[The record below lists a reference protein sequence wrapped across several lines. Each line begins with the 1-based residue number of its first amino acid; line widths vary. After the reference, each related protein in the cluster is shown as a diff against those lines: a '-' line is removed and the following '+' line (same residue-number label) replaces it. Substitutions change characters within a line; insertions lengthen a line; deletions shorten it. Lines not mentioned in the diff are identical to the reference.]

1 MTHITFDPYIPLA
14 MWAPLALATAAL
26 LGWYA
31 VAGRRR
37 LPAWRWWTVVVL
49 MAAAAAVPLVVL
61 LNPTWLERIPPPP
74 GKPLLTILIDRSAS
88 MATRDGENGQTR
100 YQAGVACAAAATRE
114 LGERYDVRLRT
125 FAKTPSSASLE
136 TLAKETPDGAATDL
150 AAAVE
155 DSLEDDRPQGQAMLL
170 LSDGI
175 HNAGPIERLRQ
186 TAAKAKAMAAPIY
199 VRPIGGAARVD
210 DLEVGL
216 EQPQE
221 LAFVGQ
227 RVPVVVSLRHRGSL
241 PTKTS
246 ATLLLD
252 GKLVERRDV
261 TLKKNDTVEEVF
273 QVSHKAPGLYR
284 YEVRADALPGEV
296 TTVNNSAPLLLR
308 VVDQPIRVLLLE
320 GKPYWDTKFLVR
332 TLSADE
338 SIELT
343 SVVQLAEGRLLWQ
356 KSPRPTPTSE
366 KRSGN
371 EKRPATDRKPVADKR
386 PATAAAG
393 DSDSSP
399 DREQWAIEK
408 DAGKF
413 LADADALAK
422 YQIVI
427 LGRNAEAFLTDD
439 ALAKL
444 RKWLTES
451 EGSLV
456 CFRGPPASQIN
467 QRLGDLMPL
476 RWAPAAESRFHL
488 ELTDAGQALR
498 WLPVAG
504 GKGQLA
510 ELPALATADR
520 PEAAKALAVVLA
532 KGVGGNQASPMI
544 VYQPVGSGRVV
555 VVEGAGMWRW
565 AFLAP
570 EHQKQEEVYGSL
582 WRSLVRWLVSN
593 VGMLP
598 SQRLAL
604 RADKLSFTTD
614 ENVTATLLVR
624 DWSGDPPQVQ
634 LSGGPD
640 AAEGDRHIF
649 RPTVGRKTSQSPAL
663 TFRCVPRGSY
673 PGQFSV
679 GLGRLPEGQYALRVA
694 GIDKNDV
701 SAVAAFDVRGNL
713 AERLDVAAQ
722 PNVMKMIARESGGA
736 VLAAADPRLLAQQF
750 DRHLGRTRPERT
762 AQTMA
767 WDRWWAL
774 LGAFA
779 VWGTAWGLRRRS
791 GLV

>member
-1 MTHITFDPYIPLA
+1 MHITFDPYIPLA
-14 MWAPLALATAAL
+14 MWAPLAVATAAL

-37 LPAWRWWTVVVL
+37 LPAWRWWTVVAM
-49 MAAAAAVPLVVL
+49 MAVAAAVPLVVL

-74 GKPLLTILIDRSAS
+74 GKPLLTILLDRSAS
-88 MATRDGENGQTR
+88 MATRDAENGQTR
-100 YQAGVACAAAATRE
+100 YQAGVVCAAAAARE
-114 LGERYDVRLRT
+114 LGERYEVRVRT
-125 FAKTPSSASLE
+125 FAETSSPASLKM
-136 TLAKETPDGAATDL
+136 LSKQTPDGPATDL

-155 DSLEDDRPQGQAMLL
+155 DAMEDDRPQGQAMLL

-175 HNAGPIERLRQ
+175 NNAGGIERLRQ
-186 TAAKAKAMAAPIY
+186 SAAKAKAMAAPVY
-199 VRPIGGAARVD
+199 VKSIGGAATVND
-210 DLEVGL
+210 IEVGL
-216 EQPQE
+216 DQPQE

-241 PTKTS
+241 PTNTS
-246 ATLLLD
+246 AALLLD
-252 GKLVERRDV
+252 GNRVEKRAV

-273 QVSHKAPGLYR
+273 YVSHKAPGLYR

-296 TTVNNSAPLLLR
+296 TTVNNAAPLLLR

-332 TLSADE
+332 TLSADQ

-356 KSPRPTPTSE
+356 KSPRRAPIDNKHSATGE
-366 KRSGN
+366 KRSAN
-371 EKRPATDRKPVADKR
+371 DKR
-386 PATAAAG
+386 PATAVAG
-393 DSDSSP
+393 SGDPSQE
-399 DREQWAIEK
+399 REQWAIEK

-413 LADADALAK
+413 LSDADALAT

-427 LGRNAEAFLTDD
+427 LGRNSEAFLTDD

-456 CFRGPPASQIN
+456 CFRGPPASQIS

-476 RWAPAAESRFHL
+476 RWTPAAESRFSI

-498 WLPVAG
+498 WLPVSG
-504 GKGQLA
+504 DGKSQLA
-510 ELPALATADR
+510 ELPSLATAAR
-520 PEAAKALAVVLA
+520 PEASKALAVVLA
-532 KGVGGNQASPMI
+532 KGVGGGSGQANPMM

-555 VVEGAGMWRW
+555 VVEGAGLWRW
-565 AFLAP
+565 AFLSP
-570 EHQKQEEVYGSL
+570 EHQRQEEIYGSL

-614 ENVTATLLVR
+614 ENAAATLLVR

-634 LSGGPD
+634 LFGGPH
-640 AAEGDRHIF
+640 DRPHD
-649 RPTVGRKTSQSPAL
+649 
-663 TFRCVPRGSY
+663 FRCVPRGSY
-673 PGQFSV
+673 PGQFHV
-679 GLGRLPEGQYALRVA
+679 GLGRLPEGRYSLRVA

-701 SAVAAFDVRGNL
+701 SGVAAFDVRGNL
-713 AERLDVAAQ
+713 AERLDVCAQ
-722 PNVMKMIARESGGA
+722 PNVMKMIAKESGGA
-736 VLAAADPRLLAQQF
+736 ALETADPRLLAQQF
-750 DRHLGRTRPERT
+750 DQHLGRTRPERT

-767 WDRWWAL
+767 WDRWWVL

-779 VWGTAWGLRRRS
+779 IWGTAWGLRRRS